1 MKTSSK
7 LLIGILAISFLI
19 GISSIVYRLF
29 IWQPEA
35 IWDESP
41 DKIIIRSD
49 PGCIEMDIDYIPTVQ
64 IWGDGRIVWTEYNI
78 AGERTVWEGY
88 LTHAELKQL
97 VDQFISIDFFRF
109 WNGYNEMCLGK
120 FLTVELSTTTSV
132 RRRMNSEITHF
143 FEIYNFLTTG
153 AGTFGEVIIP
163 EQGYL
168 YVYPVEETGLPA
180 DTEASYIWPDN
191 EFGYS
196 LQELHDQM
204 GNGKSI
210 SGEEIRFAWEI
221 VNSPISVVESNGKVF
236 WIGIIVPGINQ

>member
-7 LLIGILAISFLI
+7 LLIAILVILLLT

-49 PGCIEMDIDYIPTVQ
+49 PGCMHISIGDIPAVQ

-88 LTHAELKQL
+88 LTQSEMRQL
-97 VDQFISIDFFRF
+97 INQIINIDYFRF
-109 WNGYNEMCLGK
+109 WFIDNEYCAGK
-120 FLTVELSTTTSV
+120 FLTVELSTISSRKGVTAENTQFT
-132 RRRMNSEITHF
+132 EF
-143 FEIYNFLTTG
+143 YDFLTTG
-153 AGTFGEVIIP
+153 AGVVGEEFVP
-163 EQGYL
+163 TQGLL
-168 YVYPVEETGLPA
+168 YAYPVEETSLPA
-180 DTEASYIWPDN
+180 DTETSYIWPDDK
-191 EFGYS
+191 FGYS
-196 LQELHDQM
+196 LQELYDQNN
-204 GNGKSI
+204 NGKSI
-210 SGEEIRFAWEI
+210 NGEEIRFAWEI

-236 WIGIIVPGINQ
+236 WIGIIVPEISQ